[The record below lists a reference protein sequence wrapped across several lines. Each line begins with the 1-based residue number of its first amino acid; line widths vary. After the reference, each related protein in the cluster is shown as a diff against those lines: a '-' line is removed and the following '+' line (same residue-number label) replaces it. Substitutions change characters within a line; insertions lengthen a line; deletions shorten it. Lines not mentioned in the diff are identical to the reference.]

1 MEENL
6 PLLVA
11 AEIHMDSATAGS
23 FVAEKHSGAHG
34 ELVDFYFGGVG
45 HLAVTAQDRFFISR
59 LLLGQASLLNSMRY
73 RYILQRRGCG
83 SRDIVMRAPLING
96 AHAH

>member
-45 HLAVTAQDRFFISR
+45 HLSVPTQADFKQIPTGQVSLQNRTVIYSIELEARGMSGGVTR
-59 LLLGQASLLNSMRY
+59 
-73 RYILQRRGCG
+73 
-83 SRDIVMRAPLING
+83 VMYCCQ
-96 AHAH
+96 